1 LTVTWYD
8 SADDPITAAI
18 ALSAEQGTTGAAVE
32 LRAWNNRGG
41 VGASTRSDLYLEA
54 LEVVADVPLSS
65 GTEALDQHHVE
76 ARVVEGL
83 NQVAPPSAWTRIG
96 TARFLPVPSLAN
108 DTGVKFEVRL
118 SPPAHATSTQVT
130 VRFHLI
136 ERSQRPIP
144 TGITQAAGAGIYHG
158 LGDGAYSAIASFGGL
173 AENGTPDNQVTVG
186 DLRWIYQ
193 GRPYALLA
201 HLTAFDDL
209 DSAAEALTAGQ
220 GYIAVGTA
228 ADGVLNWTKG
238 LRSASPTA
246 PTAPAGELLIGE
258 VLVEFD
264 ATINTADLTEQWL
277 MGFFGFKGSSALSA
291 TFGAGDAV
299 LADRLVHRDGEQS
312 ITLADDDES
321 AVYLMPDGSLAATVD
336 GTRPDVA
343 AEYLADVTAASG
355 AISDA
360 DVVDRRRLTPGP
372 QVIALVSP
380 PGEIAVD
387 AAAHGANPS
396 AREFGLLPTRPV
408 SLWLHDDGNTLTGG
422 ESRVDVEHSVD
433 AATWNSL
440 YNADD
445 DMPDVAFDETP
456 PEDHA
461 SLPDVLVIPALA
473 QVRARVD
480 AVPTGGG
487 GETLP
492 AGYTVALRG
501 WPL

>member
-65 GTEALDQHHVE
+65 GTEALDQHHAE
-76 ARVVEGL
+76 ARVVDGL
-83 NQVAPPSAWTRIG
+83 SQVVDPSAWTRIG
-96 TARFLPVPSLAN
+96 TARFLPVPPLAN
-108 DTGVKFEVRL
+108 DTGVRLEVRL

-173 AENGTPDNQVTVG
+173 AENGTPDNQVAVG
-186 DLRWIYQ
+186 DLRWVYQ

-201 HLTAFDDL
+201 HLAAFDNL
-209 DSAAEALTAGQ
+209 DGAAEALTAGQ

-228 ADGVLNWTKG
+228 AAGVLNWTKG

-246 PTAPAGELLIGE
+246 PTAPAGELLLGE
-258 VLVEFD
+258 ALVEFD

-277 MGFFGFKGSSALSA
+277 TGFFGFKGSSALSA

-343 AEYLADVTAASG
+343 AEYLADATAASG
-355 AISDA
+355 VVTST
-360 DVVDRRRLTPGP
+360 VDRRRFTPGP
-372 QVIALVSP
+372 QVITLVSP

-387 AAAHGANPS
+387 DAAHSANS
-396 AREFGLLPTRPV
+396 GSREFGLLPVRPV
-408 SLWLHDDGNTLTGG
+408 SLWLHDDGDTLTGG

-433 AATWNSL
+433 AATWDSL
-440 YNADD
+440 YNDDD

-461 SLPDVLVIPALA
+461 SLPGVLVIPALA

-492 AGYTVALRG
+492 AGYTVTLRG
-501 WPL
+501 RPL